1 MDGSVIPADA
11 APLEVDPAAVDLPGA
26 HQLDITA
33 WLLRNLG

>member
-11 APLEVDPAAVDLPGA
+11 APLDVNPAAVDLPGS

-33 WLLRNLG
+33 WLLRTLG